1 MQTTKIKSGLS
12 LRGFWQIELSLFES
26 LAPNGIVV
34 TFPTE
39 NLDQLAPPA
48 DENKI
53 VPGGRCLP
61 QKIDGGSRQSVERF
75 THVLRLMANIDFGG
89 GWQ

>member
-1 MQTTKIKSGLS
+1 MQVTQING
-12 LRGFWQIELSLFES
+12 GFSYRAFGQVELALFES